1 VKGWEKRK
9 NASLRMMVIHYIFKG
24 AVAGHANMLFPGNT
38 NVNTTHVHEG
48 LLSHADAIHELAKSI
63 HGNRTTDSKMQQMLH
78 SKMEDQNAFNHEV
91 FGNHTTALQMMQATH
106 AEVDSGQ
113 AVALVAKQLR
123 PSRARQ
129 LLLVQHGAESE
140 LSFSALAPG
149 KSSDLED
156 AAGSASQ
163 NPRDNRPRE
172 K

>member
-1 VKGWEKRK
+1 MNLNIFVFRLKFKFKNLSRKTKIGCYVKGWEKRK

-63 HGNRTTDSKMQQMLH
+63 HGNRTTDSRMQQMLH

-113 AVALVAKQLR
+113 
-123 PSRARQ
+123 
-129 LLLVQHGAESE
+129 
-140 LSFSALAPG
+140 
-149 KSSDLED
+149 
-156 AAGSASQ
+156 
-163 NPRDNRPRE
+163 
-172 K
+172 